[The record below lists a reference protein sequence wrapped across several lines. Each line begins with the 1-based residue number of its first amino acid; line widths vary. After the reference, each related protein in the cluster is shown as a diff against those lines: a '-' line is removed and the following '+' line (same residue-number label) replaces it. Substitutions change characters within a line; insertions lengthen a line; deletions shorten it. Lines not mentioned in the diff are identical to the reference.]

1 MKGRP
6 RRPPARQA
14 AEPERFVWPAAVIFF
29 LALSLRLIHLWQI
42 RRAPYADLL
51 IGDARAYDLW
61 AQQIAGGDWIG
72 REVFYQAPLYAYF
85 LGAVYALV
93 GHDLAVVRALQAVLG
108 AGACVLLA
116 IAGWRM
122 FSRCTGIVAGVMLA
136 VYAPAIFF
144 DGLIQ
149 KSVLDMWF
157 LCLILWI
164 LATRLL
170 DRPHDRRAWLALG
183 LALGGLGLTRENGL
197 VLAVVAMG
205 WAAARGRQVTRPNLA
220 CAGTLLGGLMIVL
233 LPVMFRNLAVGGEF
247 HLTTSQFGPNFYI
260 GNNPTAT
267 GWYDPLREG
276 RGSAQYE
283 RGDATALAEQALNR
297 RLTPAEVSGY
307 WTGRA
312 LAFIRSDPAAW
323 SALLATKFR
332 LLWNATEIMD
342 TESQEWYAEWSVPLR
357 ATGWIGHFGVLVP
370 LALLGMV
377 VAWSERRRV
386 GVLLA
391 MAGAFASTVVLFY
404 VFARYRYPLVPFLM
418 LFAAAGLAGLPGLAR
433 RLPRP
438 ALLATGVALVLAAI
452 WVNQPIIAA
461 DLTRA
466 VTASNLGRVLLA
478 EGRHDEAIEQYRR
491 AIAIKPDWA
500 AGHFNLG
507 KALHA
512 RRRSA
517 EAVPVF
523 QRSLQL
529 QGDNPQVHFSL
540 GSAFLSIGQSRE
552 AIEHFRQ
559 AQRSLP
565 ATTDLHRALG
575 LALSRESRTAEA
587 LVEFQ
592 AALALEPNSAQ
603 AHNDVG
609 VALAVQGDLQAAI
622 VQFERALSL
631 NRDFAE
637 ARSNLESA
645 RAIALQK

>member
-1 MKGRP
+1 M
-6 RRPPARQA
+6 
-14 AEPERFVWPAAVIFF
+14 
-29 LALSLRLIHLWQI
+29 
-42 RRAPYADLL
+42 
-51 IGDARAYDLW
+51 
-61 AQQIAGGDWIG
+61 
-72 REVFYQAPLYAYF
+72 
-85 LGAVYALV
+85 
-93 GHDLAVVRALQAVLG
+93 
-108 AGACVLLA
+108 
-116 IAGWRM
+116 
-122 FSRCTGIVAGVMLA
+122 AGVMLA

-170 DRPHDRRAWLALG
+170 DRPHDRRAWLGLG
-183 LALGGLGLTRENGL
+183 LALGGLSLTRENGL
-197 VLAVVAMG
+197 ALAVVAIA
-205 WAAARGRQVTRPNLA
+205 WAAARGRQITRANLA
-220 CAGTLLGGLMIVL
+220 SAGALLGGLMIVL
-233 LPVMFRNLAVGGEF
+233 LPVVFRNLAVGGEF

-276 RGSAQYE
+276 RGSAEYE
-283 RGDATALAEQALNR
+283 REDATALAEQALNR
-297 RLTPAEVSGY
+297 RLTPAEVSDY

-312 LAFIRSDPAAW
+312 LDFIRSDPAAW

-342 TESQEWYAEWSVPLR
+342 TESQEFYAEWSIPLR
-357 ATGWIGHFGVLVP
+357 ATSWLGHFGVLVP
-370 LALLGMV
+370 LAILGIV
-377 VAWSERRRV
+377 VTWPERRRV

-391 MAGAFASTVVLFY
+391 MAGAFAASVVLFY

-418 LFAAAGLAGLPGLAR
+418 LFAAAGLVGLRGLIR
-433 RLPRP
+433 RPPPPR
-438 ALLATGVALVLAAI
+438 LLAIAVAVVLVAV
-452 WVNQPIIAA
+452 WVNRPIVAA

-466 VTASNLGRVLLA
+466 VTASNLGEVLLA
-478 EGRHDEAIEQYRR
+478 DGRHDEAIEQYQR

-517 EAVPVF
+517 EAVPVL

-529 QGDNPQVHFSL
+529 QADNPQLHLTL
-540 GSAFLSIGQSRE
+540 GSAFLSIGQFRE
-552 AIEHFRQ
+552 AVEHLRH

-565 ATTDLHRALG
+565 ATADLHRALG

-592 AALALEPNSAQ
+592 AALALDPNSAQ

-622 VQFERALSL
+622 VQFERALSF
-631 NRDFAE
+631 NPNFAE